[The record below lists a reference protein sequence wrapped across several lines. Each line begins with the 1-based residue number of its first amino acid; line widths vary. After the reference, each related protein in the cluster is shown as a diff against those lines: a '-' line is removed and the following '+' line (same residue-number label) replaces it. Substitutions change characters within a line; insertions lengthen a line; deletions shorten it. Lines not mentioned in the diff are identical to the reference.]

1 MQLRRQGDTLS
12 FWRTRAGLEVKHS
25 VRIDKR
31 DLAGLTAFG
40 VDDPHAQRWLLSL
53 APEPLLIDGI
63 RCEPLEPCLRQ
74 LRP

>member
-1 MQLRRQGDTLS
+1 
-12 FWRTRAGLEVKHS
+12 VKHS

-31 DLAGLTAFG
+31 DLATLTAFG

-53 APEPLLIDGI
+53 APEPRLIDGI